1 MIDIEKIRKSVGI
14 VGESELI
21 RDMLMLIGQV
31 ADTNISVLIDGESG
45 TGKEMVAKAIHKNSR
60 RKFEPMVTVNCGA
73 IPAGIIESELFGHKK
88 GSFTGATEE
97 RKGYFETAH
106 KGTIFLDEIG
116 ETPIETQAKLLRVI
130 EQGEF
135 MRVGGSKT
143 ERVDTRVIAATN
155 RELTNEVRKEK
166 FRKDLYFRL
175 KTITIKVPPLRD
187 HTSDIHLF
195 IERFGLEFC
204 AKNDIVFR
212 GFVADAI
219 KVMRSYHWPGNIR
232 ELKNLV
238 ESLIVIHRGERI
250 TEDQVRKSLGLNV
263 KDINMNLPILIDG
276 ESDKMERELILKQL
290 LYVRQ
295 DVNEIKQLLL
305 SEHDRTN
312 ESMYP
317 ANSALYLPPTD
328 KKVNAHIP
336 SGEIQEV
343 EEGRFR
349 AIRKEAIGEITI
361 TDLEHEMIE
370 RTLEKFNDNRR
381 KTARALDISERTL
394 YRKISEYGIRKN

>member
-1 MIDIEKIRKSVGI
+1 MVDIEKIRKSVGI

-31 ADTNISVLIDGESG
+31 ADTDISVLVDGESG

-60 RKFEPMVTVNCGA
+60 RKFEPLVTVNCGA

-88 GSFTGATEE
+88 GSFTGASEE

-106 KGTIFLDEIG
+106 KGTIILDEIG

-143 ERVDTRVIAATN
+143 ERVDVRVIASTN
-155 RELTNEVRKEK
+155 RDLTEEVRKGN

-175 KTITIKVPPLRD
+175 KTITINVPPLRE
-187 HTSDIHLF
+187 HSSDLHLF

-204 AKNDIVFR
+204 AKNDIVFK
-212 GFVADAI
+212 GFSADAI

-238 ESLIVIHRGERI
+238 ESLVVIHRSERI
-250 TEDQVRKSLGLNV
+250 TDQVVRKALGLNV
-263 KDINMNLPILIDG
+263 QDVNMNLPILMEG

-305 SEHDRTN
+305 SESGPMEN
-312 ESMYP
+312 GVYP
-317 ANSALYLPPTD
+317 SNPALYLHPTER
-328 KKVNAHIP
+328 KGSSHIP
-336 SGEIQEV
+336 AGEFHEV

-349 AIRKEAIGEITI
+349 AIKNEAIGEITI

-370 RTLEKFNDNRR
+370 RTLKKYNNKRR

-394 YRKISEYGIRKN
+394 YRKISEYGIRKI

>member
-1 MIDIEKIRKSVGI
+1 M
-14 VGESELI
+14 
-21 RDMLMLIGQV
+21 
-31 ADTNISVLIDGESG
+31 
-45 TGKEMVAKAIHKNSR
+45 
-60 RKFEPMVTVNCGA
+60 
-73 IPAGIIESELFGHKK
+73 
-88 GSFTGATEE
+88 
-97 RKGYFETAH
+97 
-106 KGTIFLDEIG
+106 
-116 ETPIETQAKLLRVI
+116 
-130 EQGEF
+130 
-135 MRVGGSKT
+135 
-143 ERVDTRVIAATN
+143 
-155 RELTNEVRKEK
+155 
-166 FRKDLYFRL
+166 
-175 KTITIKVPPLRD
+175 
-187 HTSDIHLF
+187 F

-305 SEHDRTN
+305 SDHDRTS

-336 SGEIQEV
+336 SGELQEV

-370 RTLEKFNDNRR
+370 RTLENLTITDGKP
-381 KTARALDISERTL
+381 LGL
-394 YRKISEYGIRKN
+394 

>member
-1 MIDIEKIRKSVGI
+1 MVDIEKIRKSVGI

-31 ADTNISVLIDGESG
+31 ADTDISVLVDGESG

-60 RKFEPMVTVNCGA
+60 RKFEPLVTVNCGA

-88 GSFTGATEE
+88 GSFTGASEE

-106 KGTIFLDEIG
+106 KGTIILDEIG

-143 ERVDTRVIAATN
+143 ERVDVRVIASTN
-155 RELTNEVRKEK
+155 RDLTEEVRKGN

-175 KTITIKVPPLRD
+175 KTITINVPPLRE
-187 HTSDIHLF
+187 HSSDLHLF

-204 AKNDIVFR
+204 AKNDIVFK
-212 GFVADAI
+212 GFSADAI

-238 ESLIVIHRGERI
+238 ESLVVIHRSERI
-250 TEDQVRKSLGLNV
+250 TDQVVRKALGLNV
-263 KDINMNLPILIDG
+263 QDVNMNLPILMEG

-305 SEHDRTN
+305 SESGPMEN
-312 ESMYP
+312 GVYP
-317 ANSALYLPPTD
+317 SNPALYLPPTER
-328 KKVNAHIP
+328 KGSSHIP
-336 SGEIQEV
+336 AGEFHEV

-349 AIRKEAIGEITI
+349 AIKNEAIGEITI

-370 RTLEKFNDNRR
+370 RTLKKYNNNRR

-394 YRKISEYGIRKN
+394 YRKISEYGIRKI

>member
-175 KTITIKVPPLRD
+175 KTITIKVPPLRE

-305 SEHDRTN
+305 SDHDRTS

-336 SGEIQEV
+336 SGELQEV